1 MWRFLPLS
9 LMQSTHFKFTKN
21 CHMKHRTATFAKPLL
36 GAGVSVHI
44 AAFTNKNILF
54 AFIMIN

>member
-1 MWRFLPLS
+1 
-9 LMQSTHFKFTKN
+9 MQSTHFKFTKN
-21 CHMKHRTATFAKPLL
+21 SHMKHRTATFAKPLL